1 MSERVLRVNC
11 PHCKEI
17 VEWGEQSPWRPFCSE
32 RCKLIDFGEWANER
46 HSIPGEPVDPEQLEN
61 MPNRSDEND

>member
-1 MSERVLRVNC
+1 
-11 PHCKEI
+11 
-17 VEWGEQSPWRPFCSE
+17 FCSE